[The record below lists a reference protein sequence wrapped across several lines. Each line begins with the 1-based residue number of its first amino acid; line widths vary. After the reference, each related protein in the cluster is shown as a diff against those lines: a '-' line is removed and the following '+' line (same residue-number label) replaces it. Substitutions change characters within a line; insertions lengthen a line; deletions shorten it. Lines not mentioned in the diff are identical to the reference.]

1 MDLLGLLKGLNDMS
15 GRYSLC
21 LVHTCHKYYL
31 SLFYIHICI
40 CFYIY
45 LTLIIYILFTYHI
58 KIDTNKI
65 YIISVT
71 TNIYQ
76 KAMPSMKKLSYF

>member
-1 MDLLGLLKGLNDMS
+1 MFL
-15 GRYSLC
+15 
-21 LVHTCHKYYL
+21 
-31 SLFYIHICI
+31 YI
-40 CFYIY
+40 FNTNNIY
-45 LTLIIYILFTYHI
+45 FIYISY
-58 KIDTNKI
+58 KNRYKI